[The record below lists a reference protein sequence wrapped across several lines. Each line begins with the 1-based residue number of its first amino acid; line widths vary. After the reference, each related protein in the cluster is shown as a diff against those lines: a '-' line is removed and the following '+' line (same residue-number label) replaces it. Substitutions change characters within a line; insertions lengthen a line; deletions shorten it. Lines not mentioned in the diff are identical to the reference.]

1 MDGVTPKFVLPETF
15 DGVKMEITGQLGM
28 IWELVKAPVIV
39 PLLQLAVYIC
49 LLMSLML
56 LCERVYMGIVIVL
69 VKLFWKKP
77 HKRYKFEPIQDDEEL
92 GSSNF
97 PVVLVQIPMF
107 NEREVSFI
115 SLCFFPLFQTFSL
128 FSHLCDFDIL
138 SRLSRLNYASDLSD
152 HHRSTFTLIVLSRQ
166 SEFKIKKKKQNQEG
180 ENCEEREKSH
190 EFVWKPD
197 LFIID
202 IEPLYDLSSYLHP

>member
-1 MDGVTPKFVLPETF
+1 MDGVSPKFVLPETF
-15 DGVKMEITGQLGM
+15 DGVRMEITGQLGM

-49 LLMSLML
+49 LLMSVML

-77 HKRYKFEPIQDDEEL
+77 DKRYKFEPIHDDEEL

-107 NEREVSFI
+107 NEREVSFAL
-115 SLCFFPLFQTFSL
+115 SSLYSLLCFCSVSSISRKVTFPPRIHIPPPFQ
-128 FSHLCDFDIL
+128 IPK
-138 SRLSRLNYASDLSD
+138 R
-152 HHRSTFTLIVLSRQ
+152 
-166 SEFKIKKKKQNQEG
+166 
-180 ENCEEREKSH
+180 RES
-190 EFVWKPD
+190 
-197 LFIID
+197 
-202 IEPLYDLSSYLHP
+202 

>member
-1 MDGVTPKFVLPETF
+1 MEGVSPKFVLPETF
-15 DGVKMEITGQLGM
+15 DGVRMEITGQLGM

-77 HKRYKFEPIQDDEEL
+77 DKRYKFEPIHDDEEL

-107 NEREVSFI
+107 NEREVG
-115 SLCFFPLFQTFSL
+115 LYLSL
-128 FSHLCDFDIL
+128 FIALFFAL
-138 SRLSRLNYASDLSD
+138 FLLK
-152 HHRSTFTLIVLSRQ
+152 VLSFSRKVN
-166 SEFKIKKKKQNQEG
+166 SDFT
-180 ENCEEREKSH
+180 ENNFSPRIHIPPPFQIPKRR
-190 EFVWKPD
+190 
-197 LFIID
+197 
-202 IEPLYDLSSYLHP
+202 

>member
-1 MDGVTPKFVLPETF
+1 MEGVSPKFVLPETF
-15 DGVKMEITGQLGM
+15 DGVRMEITGQLGM

-49 LLMSLML
+49 LLMSVML

-77 HKRYKFEPIQDDEEL
+77 DKRYKFEPIHDDEEL

-107 NEREVSFI
+107 NEREVG
-115 SLCFFPLFQTFSL
+115 LYLSL
-128 FSHLCDFDIL
+128 FIALFFAL
-138 SRLSRLNYASDLSD
+138 FLLK
-152 HHRSTFTLIVLSRQ
+152 VLSFSR
-166 SEFKIKKKKQNQEG
+166 
-180 ENCEEREKSH
+180 KSKLR
-190 EFVWKPD
+190 FYGK
-197 LFIID
+197 
-202 IEPLYDLSSYLHP
+202 

>member
-1 MDGVTPKFVLPETF
+1 MDGVSPKFVLPETF
-15 DGVKMEITGQLGM
+15 DGVRMEITGQLGM

-49 LLMSLML
+49 LLMSVML

-77 HKRYKFEPIQDDEEL
+77 DKRYKFEPIHDDEEL

-107 NEREVSFI
+107 NEREVSFAL
-115 SLCFFPLFQTFSL
+115 SL
-128 FSHLCDFDIL
+128 L
-138 SRLSRLNYASDLSD
+138 SVHCSVSP
-152 HHRSTFTLIVLSRQ
+152 Q
-166 SEFKIKKKKQNQEG
+166 SFKISRKVTFPPRIHIPPPFQIPKR
-180 ENCEEREKSH
+180 RES
-190 EFVWKPD
+190 
-197 LFIID
+197 
-202 IEPLYDLSSYLHP
+202 

>member
-1 MDGVTPKFVLPETF
+1 MEGVSPKFVLPETF
-15 DGVKMEITGQLGM
+15 DGVRMEITGQLGM

-77 HKRYKFEPIQDDEEL
+77 DKRYKFEPIHDDEEL

-107 NEREVSFI
+107 NEREVG
-115 SLCFFPLFQTFSL
+115 LYLSL
-128 FSHLCDFDIL
+128 FIALFFAL
-138 SRLSRLNYASDLSD
+138 FLLK
-152 HHRSTFTLIVLSRQ
+152 VLSFSR
-166 SEFKIKKKKQNQEG
+166 
-180 ENCEEREKSH
+180 KSKLR
-190 EFVWKPD
+190 FYGK
-197 LFIID
+197 
-202 IEPLYDLSSYLHP
+202 

>member
-15 DGVKMEITGQLGM
+15 DGVRMEITGQLGM

-49 LLMSLML
+49 LLMSVML

-77 HKRYKFEPIQDDEEL
+77 DKRYKFEPIQDDEEL

-107 NEREVSFI
+107 NEREVAFFFTLCSL
-115 SLCFFPLFQTFSL
+115 LCFSSVFCEEFFFTFFTPS
-128 FSHLCDFDIL
+128 FKI
-138 SRLSRLNYASDLSD
+138 SRKVASD
-152 HHRSTFTLIVLSRQ
+152 F
-166 SEFKIKKKKQNQEG
+166 
-180 ENCEEREKSH
+180 
-190 EFVWKPD
+190 
-197 LFIID
+197 
-202 IEPLYDLSSYLHP
+202 

>member
-1 MDGVTPKFVLPETF
+1 MDGVSPKFVLPETF
-15 DGVKMEITGQLGM
+15 DGVRMEITGQLGM

-49 LLMSLML
+49 LLMSVML

-77 HKRYKFEPIQDDEEL
+77 DKRYKFEPIHDDEEL

-107 NEREVSFI
+107 NEREVSFAL
-115 SLCFFPLFQTFSL
+115 SSLYSLLCFCSV
-128 FSHLCDFDIL
+128 S
-138 SRLSRLNYASDLSD
+138 SK
-152 HHRSTFTLIVLSRQ
+152 VLR
-166 SEFKIKKKKQNQEG
+166 F
-180 ENCEEREKSH
+180 REK
-190 EFVWKPD
+190 
-197 LFIID
+197 
-202 IEPLYDLSSYLHP
+202 

>member
-1 MDGVTPKFVLPETF
+1 MDGVSPKFVLPETF

-28 IWELVKAPVIV
+28 IWELVKGPVIV

-115 SLCFFPLFQTFSL
+115 SICSLLCFFPLFSSKYFSYIFYPQVL
-128 FSHLCDFDIL
+128 RFCEKYPHIL
-138 SRLSRLNYASDLSD
+138 RMINFPHVFIILLRLN
-152 HHRSTFTLIVLSRQ
+152 VLRYFGG
-166 SEFKIKKKKQNQEG
+166 FKYKQ
-180 ENCEEREKSH
+180 
-190 EFVWKPD
+190 VV
-197 LFIID
+197 
-202 IEPLYDLSSYLHP
+202 